1 MDLGR
6 VGIWWSGSWRVDG
19 TDAAAE
25 VEELGYRTLWLSNG
39 FDERLSDRF
48 GRLLSA
54 TKTAVVA
61 SGIVSIWHTPAAS
74 VATDVSRVEQ
84 GRRQRLLLGLG
95 VSHAPLVDAIGQ
107 RYERPYEH
115 MVRYLDGLDDL
126 AATAP
131 GAGADRRVLAALG
144 PRMLRLA
151 AERTLG
157 AHPYF
162 VPVAHTA
169 RAREIL
175 GSGPLLAPE
184 LAVVLEDDRTA
195 ARQVARRYTEGYLQ
209 LPNYANNLR
218 SLGYGDDD
226 LAGAGSDRLVDDVV
240 ASGDLDAIAARVR
253 AHHEAGADHVCLQ
266 VVADLARGFPID
278 AYRRLAPAVT

>member
-25 VEELGYRTLWLSNG
+25 AEELGYRTLWLSNG
-39 FDERLSDRF
+39 FGDQLSNRL
-48 GRLLSA
+48 GRLVSA

-61 SGIVSIWHTPAAS
+61 SGIVSIWHTPAAN
-74 VATDVSRVEQ
+74 VTDDVSRFEQ

-95 VSHAPLVDAIGQ
+95 VSHAPLVDATGQ

-115 MVRYLDGLDDL
+115 MVSYLDALDDL
-126 AATAP
+126 DASAH
-131 GAGADRRVLAALG
+131 GVGDDRRVLAALG

-151 AERTLG
+151 ATRALG

-162 VPVAHTA
+162 VPVEHTA

-184 LAVVLEDDRTA
+184 VAVVLEADRTVARA
-195 ARQVARRYTEGYLQ
+195 AARRYTEGYLQ
-209 LPNYANNLR
+209 LANYVNNLR
-218 SLGYGDDD
+218 SLGYDDDD

-240 ASGDLDAIAARVR
+240 AWGDIDAIAARVR
-253 AHHEAGADHVCLQ
+253 AHHEAGADHVCIQ
-266 VVADLARGFPID
+266 VVADLATGFPIE